1 MVVLYI
7 LACLWHTN
15 CVSPPVRDI
24 LFFREGREE
33 GCFPK
38 RPMVYMR
45 QKVFLLILLCSLL
58 LGFTGALAESAYVPI
73 DVKMDLSKTK
83 FTGPDDVTVSI
94 KVSNV
99 GDDRIPGPV
108 YLYYPDGKTVTE
120 FGDGGAVNLGLGEF
134 ATWQGNWRVTQK
146 QLEAGKITF
155 SVKYPVPDDQGNINY
170 KSKFFNRAITF
181 NGAAPGLEVS
191 RVISPQMAQKDQKI
205 TITYELKNTGNVALN
220 NIKVAENKSISSKAQ
235 TVDTLAAGS
244 SEQVKFEV
252 TMGSKNLTSSATI
265 TYKASGSNESLKKTV
280 EAASIILGEPKLKAT
295 LASSATGVN
304 INETVKLT
312 LTLTNEGNISY
323 SNLKVTD
330 QVLGEVFSNQELAA
344 GATKTLEKEIT
355 MLASSD
361 YAFTVLAT
369 DNTGNEVS
377 VTTDKVTVNA
387 VDPNKKL
394 SLTVNAAADKL
405 EVYSQPALVRF
416 EISVTNTSE
425 FEAKNVT
432 LRHGSTNLYTF
443 PSIMAGE
450 TKKIVRDTSIS
461 MAGKFMFTA
470 VCKDLLENE
479 VKFDSNPVSI
489 TYSVPTPEPTNVPQR
504 TPQPLITEP
513 VPKNAGLPPAFATAK
528 NAANFLFGVFITLLG
543 VSLLLLMV
551 AFSRR
556 IAQKRQS
563 EAALDHLE
571 RGTRRDYTAP
581 GEGDEADEHPVTY
594 REDGESQ
601 EEQEADTLLTLQ
613 DDELPHMKYV
623 RGENSTQ
630 SDTNTSDEDQDDLP
644 KAEEAY
650 HELTEEE
657 AAILSGGTGH
667 YRLAR
672 TQAPKVDDESDNQ
685 EDEQTNSP
693 GYSRH
698 RRTARTGAN
707 EKSADI

>member
-1 MVVLYI
+1 M
-7 LACLWHTN
+7 
-15 CVSPPVRDI
+15 
-24 LFFREGREE
+24 
-33 GCFPK
+33 FPQT
-38 RPMVYMR
+38 PDEYMK
-45 QKVFLLILLCSLL
+45 QKVFLLILLCALL
-58 LGFTGALAESAYVPI
+58 LGFTGVLAEGAYNPI
-73 DVKMDLSKTK
+73 DVKMDLSKNK

-94 KVSNV
+94 RVSNV

-108 YLYYPDGKTVTE
+108 YLFYPDGKAVAD

-134 ATWQGNWRVTQK
+134 ATWTGTWRVTQK

-155 SVKYPVPDDQGNINY
+155 TVKYPVPDDQGNVNY
-170 KSKFFNRAITF
+170 KPKFFNKAITF

-205 TITYELKNTGNVALN
+205 TVTYELRNTGNVALS
-220 NIKVAENKSISSKAQ
+220 NIKITENKSISSKSQ
-235 TVDTLAAGS
+235 TVETLASGS

-252 TMGSKNLTSSATI
+252 AMGSKNLTSSATI
-265 TYKASGSNESLKKTV
+265 TYKATGSNESHKQTV
-280 EAASIILGEPKLKAT
+280 EAASIVLGEPKLKAT

-330 QVLGEVFSNQELAA
+330 PVLGEVFSNQELAA

-355 MLASSD
+355 MLANGE

-377 VTTDKVTVNA
+377 VTTDKVSVSA

-394 SLTVNAAADKL
+394 FLTVNATADKL
-405 EVYSQPALVRF
+405 EVYSEPALVRF

-425 FEAKNVT
+425 YEAKDVI
-432 LRHGSTNLYTF
+432 LRHGSTTLYTF
-443 PSIMAGE
+443 TSIKAGE
-450 TKKIVRDTSIS
+450 TKKVTRDTNIS
-461 MAGKFMFTA
+461 MAGKFQFTA
-470 VCKDLLENE
+470 VCKDLLKNE
-479 VKFDSNPVSI
+479 VTFDSNPVTI
-489 TYSVPTPEPTNVPQR
+489 TYSVPTPEPTNIPQR

-513 VPKNAGLPPAFATAK
+513 IPKSAGLPPAFTTAK
-528 NAANFLFGVFITLLG
+528 NVTNFLFSLFITLLG
-543 VSLLLLMV
+543 GSLVLLLI

-563 EAALDHLE
+563 DAALDHLE
-571 RGTRRDYTAP
+571 RGTRRDYTASS
-581 GEGDEADEHPVTY
+581 EGDEADELPVTY
-594 REDGESQ
+594 REDDDGRDEP
-601 EEQEADTLLTLQ
+601 EADTLITLQ

-623 RGENSTQ
+623 RGEHRTEN
-630 SDTNTSDEDQDDLP
+630 DTSAPDEDQDDLP

-650 HELTEEE
+650 RELTEEE

-672 TQAPKVDDESDNQ
+672 SENPKVDDEPDDQ
-685 EDEQTNSP
+685 EDQQTSSS
-693 GYSRH
+693 GYTRH
-698 RRTARTGAN
+698 RRTSRTGT
-707 EKSADI
+707 EKTADM

>member
-1 MVVLYI
+1 M
-7 LACLWHTN
+7 
-15 CVSPPVRDI
+15 
-24 LFFREGREE
+24 
-33 GCFPK
+33 K
-38 RPMVYMR
+38 
-45 QKVFLLILLCSLL
+45 QKVFLLILLCALL
-58 LGFTGALAESAYVPI
+58 LGFTGVLAEDTYIPI
-73 DVKMDLSKTK
+73 AVSMDLSKTK

-108 YLYYPDGKTVTE
+108 YLFYPDGKTVTE

-134 ATWQGNWRVTQK
+134 ATWQGTWRVTQK

-155 SVKYPVPDDQGNINY
+155 TVKYPVPDEQGNINY
-170 KSKFFNRAITF
+170 KSKFFNKAITF
-181 NGAAPGLEVS
+181 NGAAPGLEIS

-205 TITYELKNTGNVALN
+205 TVTYELKNTGNVTLT
-220 NIKVAENKSISSKAQ
+220 NIKIAENKSISSKSK
-235 TVDTLAAGS
+235 TVETLAAGES
-244 SEQVKFEV
+244 KQVMFEV
-252 TMGSKNLTSSATI
+252 TMGSKNLTSNATI
-265 TYKASGSNESLKKTV
+265 TYKASGSNQSEKKTV
-280 EAASIILGEPKLKAT
+280 EEATITLGEANLKAT

-330 QVLGEVFSNQELAA
+330 PVLGEVFSNQELAA
-344 GATKTLEKEIT
+344 GATKSLEKEIT
-355 MLASSD
+355 MLASGE

-394 SLTVNAAADKL
+394 ELTVNATADKM

-416 EISVTNTSE
+416 EVSVTNTSE
-425 FEAKNVT
+425 FEAKDVT
-432 LRHGSTNLYTF
+432 LLHGSTKLYTF
-443 PSIMAGE
+443 TTIKAGE
-450 TKKIVRDTSIS
+450 TKTITRDTSIS
-461 MAGKFMFTA
+461 IAGKFRFTA
-470 VCKDLLENE
+470 ACKDLLGNA
-479 VKFDSNPVSI
+479 VTFDSNPINI

-513 VPKNAGLPPAFATAK
+513 VPKSAGLPPVFTTAK
-528 NAANFLFGVFITLLG
+528 NVSNFLFSLFVTLLG
-543 VSLLLLMV
+543 GCLILLLV
-551 AFSRR
+551 AFSKR
-556 IAQKRQS
+556 IAQRRQS
-563 EAALDHLE
+563 DAALDHLE

-581 GEGDEADEHPVTY
+581 SEGEEAELPVTY
-594 REDGESQ
+594 REGDENQ
-601 EEQEADTLLTLQ
+601 EEPEADTLLTLQ

-623 RGENSTQ
+623 RGEHHAEN
-630 SDTNTSDEDQDDLP
+630 DTAAPDEDQDDLP

-667 YRLAR
+667 YRLDRSANSK
-672 TQAPKVDDESDNQ
+672 TDEETDDQDDQ
-685 EDEQTNSP
+685 QTSSP
-693 GYSRH
+693 GYARH
-698 RRTARTGAN
+698 RRTARTGDN
-707 EKSADI
+707 EKSVDM